1 MVSAHLRHPAG
12 RLLGDCDLMRST
24 SASRTCQRWSGDAR
38 SATSVKRA
46 DGTALSV
53 IVVLFDHHKSLR
65 NHRDTRTLEQ
75 YPILSPTISVMPR
88 ETLKHTARGS
98 AHASEPKS
106 RRTVHDEN
114 VHEMELPKDPVIVVG
129 GGELIAR
136 ELAAREHHP
145 AAETTAAPSPSR
157 SDRGRTWSAKQLLR
171 VIKMD
176 GVDVDRH
183 PCARKQ
189 VRIVRFARREH
200 GWGGASDAAKEQQLV
215 KGSRW
220 VSREDR
226 T

>member
-1 MVSAHLRHPAG
+1 MRVVSAHLRHPAG

-75 YPILSPTISVMPR
+75 YPILSRTISVMPR

-98 AHASEPKS
+98 AHASESKS
-106 RRTVHDEN
+106 RRKVDGEN
-114 VHEMELPKDPVIVVG
+114 VHQMELPKDPVIVVG
-129 GGELIAR
+129 GGELVAR

-145 AAETTAAPSPSR
+145 ERLRRPQHPADLDRTAGAPGAPSSC
-157 SDRGRTWSAKQLLR
+157 SA
-171 VIKMD
+171 
-176 GVDVDRH
+176 
-183 PCARKQ
+183 
-189 VRIVRFARREH
+189 
-200 GWGGASDAAKEQQLV
+200 
-215 KGSRW
+215 
-220 VSREDR
+220 
-226 T
+226 

>member
-1 MVSAHLRHPAG
+1 
-12 RLLGDCDLMRST
+12 MRST

-38 SATSVKRA
+38 SATSVERA

-75 YPILSPTISVMPR
+75 YPILSRTISVMPR

-98 AHASEPKS
+98 AHASESKS
-106 RRTVHDEN
+106 RRKVDGEN
-114 VHEMELPKDPVIVVG
+114 VHQMELPKDPVIVVG
-129 GGELIAR
+129 GGELVAR

-145 AAETTAAPSPSR
+145 AAETTAAPSRSR
-157 SDRGRTWSAKQLLR
+157 SDRGRTWSTRQLLR
-171 VIKMD
+171 VTKMD
-176 GVDVDRH
+176 GVDVHRH

-189 VRIVRFARREH
+189 VWIVRFARREH
-200 GWGGASDAAKEQQLV
+200 GWARAGDAAKEQLLV

-220 VSREDR
+220 FSREDR

>member
-1 MVSAHLRHPAG
+1 M
-12 RLLGDCDLMRST
+12 
-24 SASRTCQRWSGDAR
+24 
-38 SATSVKRA
+38 KRA
-46 DGTALSV
+46 AGTALSV
-53 IVVLFDHHKSLR
+53 IFVLFDHHESLR
-65 NHRDTRTLEQ
+65 NHRDTSTLEQ
-75 YPILSPTISVMPR
+75 YPILSRTISVMPR

-106 RRTVHDEN
+106 RRKVHDEN
-114 VHEMELPKDPVIVVG
+114 VHETELPKDPVIIVG
-129 GGELIAR
+129 GGELVAR

-157 SDRGRTWSAKQLLR
+157 SDRGRTWSTKQLLR
-171 VIKMD
+171 VIKME

-183 PCARKQ
+183 PCASKQ

-200 GWGGASDAAKEQQLV
+200 GWGRASDAAKEQLLV